1 MKKQFVRLAALVMC
15 ALMCVSLAA
24 CGGQKDSVQDQDN
37 QKVEGTDGDKNL
49 NGTADGS
56 TNDGQESTSLEDYLA
71 SIRDEIDAQIAALG
85 DDMKLAVEADGNK
98 LVYSYQYA
106 YDVAESLGVDINTVK
121 EALDVQLVD
130 ESVISQFQDV
140 LSELKKVVPS
150 AEAVVVKYL
159 NADGSEI
166 TSKEFK

>member
-1 MKKQFVRLAALVMC
+1 MKKQFTRLAALVMC
-15 ALMCVSLAA
+15 AVMCVSLAA
-24 CGGQKDSVQDQDN
+24 CGGK
-37 QKVEGTDGDKNL
+37 K
-49 NGTADGS
+49 AA
-56 TNDGQESTSLEDYLA
+56 SLEEYLT
-71 SIRDEIDAQIAALG
+71 SIQDEIDAQIAALG
-85 DDMKLAVEADGNK
+85 DDMKLEVKADGNK

-140 LSELKKVVPS
+140 LSDIQKVVPS